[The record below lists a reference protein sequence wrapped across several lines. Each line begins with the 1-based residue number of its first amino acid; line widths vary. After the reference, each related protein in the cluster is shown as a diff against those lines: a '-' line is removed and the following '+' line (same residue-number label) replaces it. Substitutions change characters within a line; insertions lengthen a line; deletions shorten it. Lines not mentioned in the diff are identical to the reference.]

1 MGEEKDQRKWPVA
14 HLVVGR
20 QARVVK
26 CGLRQLDQQV
36 LDLSLAVAQAQQ
48 ALLQGGQAG
57 DVLGDV
63 QTDQLPVG
71 VQELHH
77 GQAVCKRCAG
87 QNYAG
92 YAGQLW

>member
-1 MGEEKDQRKWPVA
+1 MA

-20 QARVVK
+20 QARVVE

-48 ALLQGGQAG
+48 AFLQGGQAG
-57 DVLGDV
+57 DVLGHI

-77 GQAVCKRCAG
+77 GQAVCERCAG
-87 QNYAG
+87 
-92 YAGQLW
+92 